1 MSAYMLKKPMNEII
15 FYRSVTGK
23 TPVEDFLDTLTDKQ
37 FRKVSFVFDLIEQ
50 LETVPQEY
58 LKKLKGTEDIWEVRV
73 RHANNIFRFLGFTD
87 KKRLFVLNHAFVKKS
102 QKTPKKEI
110 QIAEKRKREYFKRKA
125 NHE

>member
-1 MSAYMLKKPMNEII
+1 MNEII

-37 FRKVSFVFDLIEQ
+37 FKKVSFVFDLIEQ

-58 LKKLKGTEDIWEVRV
+58 LKKLKGTEGIWEVRV
-73 RHANNIFRFLGFTD
+73 RHANNIFRFLGFID
-87 KKRLFVLNHAFVKKS
+87 KKRLVVLNHAFVKKS

-110 QIAEKRKREYFKRKA
+110 QIAEKRKKEYFKRKV